1 MSYKYNME
9 KRLVIVE
16 KAKDKSYWCFLAD
29 DGGLDFGITS
39 CGKSARDAIADF
51 YVARDEVAASLNE
64 EGREFPDIDFEFK
77 FDVGSLFDYYPLNV
91 TTFARY
97 IGMNAS
103 LLRQYASGAKVPQA
117 KSLEK
122 IKSGICKFLNEFNAG
137 RLVDKPP
144 VQYA

>member
-1 MSYKYNME
+1 MR

-16 KAKDKSYWCFLAD
+16 KAADKSYWCFLAND
-29 DGGLDFGITS
+29 EGLDFGITS
-39 CGKSARDAIADF
+39 SGKSAREAIADF
-51 YVARDEVAASLNE
+51 YVARDEVAASLKE
-64 EGREFPDIDFEFK
+64 EGKALPDLDFEFK

-117 KSLEK
+117 KSLAK
-122 IKSGICKFLNEFNAG
+122 IKDGIDTFVKELNAG
-137 RLVDKPP
+137 CLVDKPP

>member
-1 MSYKYNME
+1 MRK
-9 KRLVIVE
+9 KLVIVE
-16 KAKDKSYWCFLAD
+16 KAADKRYWCFLV
-29 DGGLDFGITS
+29 DGEGLGFGITS

-51 YVARDEVAASLNE
+51 YVARDEVAESLKE
-64 EGREFPDIDFEFK
+64 EGKEFPDIDFDFK

-117 KSLEK
+117 KSLAK
-122 IKSGICKFLNEFNAG
+122 IKDGIRAFLSDLNTG
-137 RLVDKPP
+137 RLIDKPP
-144 VQYA
+144 VQYT